1 MSFPTSAAK
10 TRSTEIGS
18 LNRESKSVEGP
29 DKNTDLPFIGIPK
42 FIEKIVHV
50 SAPESIS
57 MPPPSASS
65 TPIIKVRSKE
75 LIAADKEAA
84 LMPTLTP
91 TLTLTLTPE
100 MQSVFKN
107 IDSGNLKF
115 FDLVSGKRIERNVH
129 GIDLDMV
136 HPKTLHTPLTMALQS
151 GQIEIA
157 VMLLVLGADPLAVNG
172 KEISPMEVASSLSRM
187 FLRFFVLRR
196 QSQVYVENS
205 KSRERFL
212 QLLNT
217 VNADSGE
224 TMLSW
229 AVMHR
234 QDKLACLLILAGADF
249 KCRNAKNAAPL
260 EVAARYGSMQLVN
273 AMIET
278 WPQLASY
285 AKLPYVKQA
294 IVGATEMNRP
304 SVIAHLLAFFRAEF
318 RARNDENEDNADIDS
333 IDLHEVISP
342 SPQTEDEAF
351 EFFMNDK
358 PQPALTVQQLMH
370 RSSDRYL
377 LTEKE
382 CWLLELDKAAKIA
395 EKMGHQRVLDIFAA
409 HREPRV

>member
-18 LNRESKSVEGP
+18 LNLESKSVEGH
-29 DKNTDLPFIGIPK
+29 DKNTDLPLIGIPK

-57 MPPPSASS
+57 MPSPSESS
-65 TPIIKVRSKE
+65 TPIIKVRSKV

-84 LMPTLTP
+84 LMPTLTI
-91 TLTLTLTPE
+91 TLTPE

-115 FDLVSGKRIERNVH
+115 FDLVPGKRIERNAH

-172 KEISPMEVASSLSRM
+172 KEIPPMEVASSLSRM
-187 FLRFFVLRR
+187 FLRFFILRR
-196 QSQVYVENS
+196 QPEVKVENS
-205 KSRERFL
+205 KPRERFL

-229 AVMHR
+229 AVTHR

-273 AMIET
+273 AMTET

-318 RARNDENEDNADIDS
+318 RARNDENEDNVDIDS
-333 IDLHEVISP
+333 IDLHEDIPP
-342 SPQTEDEAF
+342 SPQIEDEAF

-358 PQPALTVQQLMH
+358 SQPALTVQQLMH

-395 EKMGHQRVLDIFAA
+395 EKMGHQRVLGIFAA